1 MADPKVFT
9 GAIALIKSG
18 GKVIGKMKS
27 IRATENIRRVEVV
40 GIGTILPSEAPVVGW
55 SGQLTCSSMTI
66 SFKNGVIPNAI
77 RRNFANAGSQSLSG
91 NVSFEDQLLL
101 DNDGVTVEIY
111 EKVTDVVDSVTGQIK
126 PKIIPFVI
134 IRQVLIE
141 SDSLDISEGA
151 IAGSDQTFKYLKP
164 ILDN

>member
-18 GKVIGKMKS
+18 GRIIGKMKS
-27 IRATENIRRVEVV
+27 VRVTENIRRVEVV

-55 SGQLTCSSMTI
+55 AGQLSCSAMTV
-66 SFKNGVIPNAI
+66 SFKNGIIPNAI
-77 RRNFANAGSQSLSG
+77 RRQFDVLGSQALAG
-91 NVSFEDQLLL
+91 NSSFEDQLVL
-101 DNDGVTVEIY
+101 DSDGITVEVY
-111 EKVTDVVDSVTGQIK
+111 QKVTDIVDPVTGIIK
-126 PKIIPFVI
+126 PKVMPFVI
-134 IRQVLIE
+134 VRQVLIE

-151 IAGSDQTFKYLKP
+151 ISGTDQTFKYLKP